1 VGVIIGDPEDP
12 AHPKPL
18 LLAPLRCGSFVQLPG
33 LSDLDFLY
41 SKFVISSVSLL
52 MNGRA
57 STIF

>member
-1 VGVIIGDPEDP
+1 VIIGDPEDP

-41 SKFVISSVSLL
+41 SKFVSLL